1 MKIHRAKEILAEE
14 VVLPTEAFQNVPTD
28 WPGPGPID
36 LKVHDL
42 PHASS
47 SIEWWYLHG
56 HFKLEGGRDVSL
68 FSAFFRKR
76 MERGDARQNKNP
88 WRHHVAWAISEAEG
102 QYRAWTLLDPESPA
116 DGVHVIRSGGGSSDK
131 RMSRAL
137 LEMVEQGRI
146 PGPDRLLRAPG
157 CVATDRLSFD
167 LDGNRLESPQPGV
180 YTLRLEE
187 PESHCGC
194 DLRFTAR
201 KPPQRHGVD
210 GLVHGFSV
218 KSMFYYFQPR
228 CRVEGTITLDGV
240 EYPVIDGQG
249 WVDHEFGRHE
259 KGRSDDE
266 LSFGW
271 SWFAAQL
278 DDGSEITCY
287 ETFDRGRRDRVTDRN
302 AIVVL
307 PDGSC
312 KTSTDFSL
320 EPEEHWTSVRTFA
333 TYPVAWRLHLPGLA
347 LDLKIKA
354 ASPRQ
359 ELLTLLSSPGFWEG
373 RVHVTGTS
381 RGRVVTGKGY
391 VELSGL
397 GHPDSIDKFFNAVG
411 AETRRAVD
419 SFMPEALARKDLIR
433 LYASERDAAWIGD
446 IDARR
451 AASILTNPLREIVM
465 RGGKAWR
472 SYALLACIEAVGG
485 DPDRYRHWLVL
496 PEILHSGS
504 LIIDDVQDR
513 STVRRGGPACHV
525 VHGEA
530 TAINVGA
537 VSPHLAVLVSDSS
550 ELTADLRAEI
560 YELFHRTMRAAYL
573 GQALDVTG
581 LGEMMPAVV
590 QNGDA
595 VALEKAVRA
604 THRLKSGVP
613 AAGLARVAVRLAKG
627 TLAQEN
633 ALANLFEAYGLAF
646 QIVDDVLNLRGFEG
660 ELKTRGEDLA
670 EGKITAPVAKAFD
683 RLSRNG
689 RALLWDNLQVCRDD
703 QSAVER
709 VIATLEQCGALDDCM
724 TEAYALIEEA
734 WAAAAP
740 LLPDSHAKL
749 MLRAFGW
756 YVLERQY

>member
-1 MKIHRAKEILAEE
+1 VKIHQAKVISAE
-14 VVLPTEAFQNVPTD
+14 VVLPPNGAFPIVPSD

-36 LKVHDL
+36 LKAHDL

-56 HFKLEGGRDVSL
+56 HVTLKGGREVSF
-68 FSAFFRKR
+68 FSAFFRNR
-76 MERGDARQNKNP
+76 MENEDTHEEHP
-88 WRHHVAWAISEAEG
+88 WRHHLAWAIGEDGGEHRS
-102 QYRAWTLLDPESPA
+102 WTLLDPATPA
-116 DGVHVIRSGGGSSDK
+116 DAVHRIQSGGGSSDH
-131 RMSRAL
+131 RMRRAL
-137 LEMVEQGRI
+137 LEMAEQGRI

-157 CVATDRLSFD
+157 RVAADRLSLD
-167 LDGNRLESPQPGV
+167 LDGNCLESPQPGV
-180 YTLRLEE
+180 YTLQLCD
-187 PESHCGC
+187 PGSHCGC
-194 DLRFTAR
+194 DLRFTAL
-201 KPPQRHGVD
+201 KPPQRHGLD
-210 GLVHGFSV
+210 GLVVGFSV

-228 CRVEGTITLDGV
+228 CRVEGTLTLDGV
-240 EYPVIDGQG
+240 EHSVLDGQG

-259 KGRSDDE
+259 KGRSADE

-271 SWFAAQL
+271 TWFAAQL

-302 AIVVL
+302 AIMVF
-307 PDGSC
+307 PDGTC
-312 KTSTDFSL
+312 ETSTDFSL
-320 EPEEHWTSVRTFA
+320 EPNEHWTSVRTFA
-333 TYPVAWRLHLPGLA
+333 TYPISWRLRLPSCG
-347 LDLKIKA
+347 LDLTIKA
-354 ASPRQ
+354 VSPRQ

-373 RVHVTGTS
+373 RVHVVGTS
-381 RGRVVTGKGY
+381 LGRTVLGKGF

-397 GHPDSIDKFFNAVG
+397 GYPDSLDKFFTAVG

-419 SFMPEALARKDLIR
+419 AFVPEVLDQKDLIR
-433 LYASERDAAWIGD
+433 LYASERDLAWINNV
-446 IDARR
+446 DASR
-451 AASILTNPLREIVM
+451 AARVLTNPLREIVM

-472 SYALLACIEAVGG
+472 SYALLACIDAVGA

-496 PEILHSGS
+496 PEILHTGS

-537 VSPHLAVLVSDSS
+537 VSPYLALVASHS
-550 ELTADLRAEI
+550 EELPVALRVVI

-573 GQALDVTG
+573 GQALDVMG
-581 LGEMMPAVV
+581 LREMMPAVV
-590 QNGDA
+590 ETGDA
-595 VALEKAVRA
+595 LVLEKAVRA

-613 AAGLARVAVRLAKG
+613 ASGLARVAVRLANG
-627 TLAQEN
+627 TPAQEN

-660 ELKTRGEDLA
+660 GLKNRAEDLA
-670 EGKITAPVAKAFD
+670 EGKITAPIAKAFGRLD
-683 RLSRNG
+683 REG
-689 RALLWDNLQVCRDD
+689 RAVLWD
-703 QSAVER
+703 
-709 VIATLEQCGALDDCM
+709 TLETCTHDLSAAEDVVGTLELCGALDDCM
-724 TEAYALIEEA
+724 KEAYAMIEEA
-734 WAAAAP
+734 WAAATP
-740 LLPDSHAKL
+740 LIADSHAKL

>member
-1 MKIHRAKEILAEE
+1 MKIHRAKDILAEQ
-14 VVLPTEAFQNVPTD
+14 VVTPTGAFPDVPPD
-28 WPGPGPID
+28 WPEPGPID
-36 LKVHDL
+36 LKLHDL

-56 HFKLEGGRDVSL
+56 HFDLEGGRQVSL

-76 MERGDARQNKNP
+76 MEKGDATQDENP
-88 WRHHVAWAISEAEG
+88 WRHHLAWAISEEGG
-102 QYRAWTLLDPESPA
+102 QYRSWTLLDPETPA
-116 DGVHVIRSGGGSSDK
+116 DGVHVIRSGGDSSD
-131 RMSRAL
+131 RRISRAL
-137 LEMVEQGRI
+137 LEVVEQGRV

-157 CVATDRLSFD
+157 RVATDRLSLD
-167 LDGNRLESPQPGV
+167 LDGNRLESLHPGI
-180 YTLRLEE
+180 YSLQLGDTASR
-187 PESHCGC
+187 CGC
-194 DLRFTAR
+194 DLRFTAL

-210 GLVHGFSV
+210 GHVVGFSV

-240 EYPVIDGQG
+240 EYSVVDGQG

-259 KGRSDDE
+259 KGHTNDE
-266 LSFGW
+266 LAFGW
-271 SWFAAQL
+271 TWFAAQL

-302 AIVVL
+302 AIMVFR
-307 PDGSC
+307 DGSS

-320 EPEEHWTSVRTFA
+320 EPLEHWTSVRTFA
-333 TYPVAWRLHLPGLA
+333 TYPVAWRLRVPSLA
-347 LDLKIKA
+347 LDLTIKA
-354 ASPRQ
+354 VSPRQ
-359 ELLTLLSSPGFWEG
+359 ELLTLLSAPGFWEG
-373 RVHVTGTS
+373 RVQVAGTS
-381 RGRVVTGKGY
+381 RGRTVGGKGY

-397 GHPDSIDKFFNAVG
+397 SHPESLDKYFSAVG

-419 SFMPEALARKDLIR
+419 SFMPEVLEQKDLIR
-433 LYASERDAAWIGD
+433 LYASDRDAAWIGD
-446 IDARR
+446 VDTRR
-451 AASILTNPLREIVM
+451 AASIITNPLREIVM

-472 SYALLACIEAVGG
+472 SYALLACIDAVGG

-504 LIIDDVQDR
+504 LVIDDVQDR
-513 STVRRGGPACHV
+513 STIRRGGPACHV

-537 VSPHLAVLVSDSS
+537 VSPYLAVVVSHGDQLS
-550 ELTADLRAEI
+550 AALRAEI

-581 LGEMMPAVV
+581 LGDLIPAVIET
-590 QNGDA
+590 GDA
-595 VALEKAVRA
+595 LALEKAVRA

-613 AAGLARVAVRLAKG
+613 AAGLARVAVRLANG
-627 TLAQEN
+627 TVDQEN

-660 ELKTRGEDLA
+660 ELKTRGEDLT
-670 EGKITAPVAKAFD
+670 EGKVTAPVAKAFG
-683 RLSRNG
+683 RLSRAG
-689 RALLWDNLQVCRDD
+689 RALLWETLETCKHD

-709 VIATLEQCGALDDCM
+709 VIDTLEQCGVLDDCM
-724 TEAYALIEEA
+724 NEAYALIEEA
-734 WAAAAP
+734 WAAVDP
-740 LLPDSHAKL
+740 LVPDSHAKL

>member
-1 MKIHRAKEILAEE
+1 MKTQRAKVIFEEE
-14 VVLPTEAFQNVPTD
+14 VVTPQGAFANVPSD

-56 HFKLEGGRDVSL
+56 HFTLEGGREVSL

-76 MERGDARQNKNP
+76 MDRGDAAQDRNP
-88 WRHHVAWAISEAEG
+88 WRHHLAWAISESGG
-102 QYRAWTLLDPESPA
+102 QYRSWTLLDPETPA

-131 RMSRAL
+131 RMRRAL
-137 LEMVEQGRI
+137 LEMVEHGRI

-157 CVATDRLSFD
+157 RVATDRLSLD

-180 YTLRLEE
+180 YTLRLKEA
-187 PESHCGC
+187 ESHCAC

-228 CRVEGTITLDGV
+228 CRVDGTINLDGV
-240 EYPVIDGQG
+240 EYRVIDGQG

-271 SWFAAQL
+271 TWFAAQL

-302 AIVVL
+302 AIVVFA
-307 PDGSC
+307 DGSC
-312 KTSTDFSL
+312 KSFSDFSL
-320 EPEEHWTSVRTFA
+320 EPHEHWTSVRTFA
-333 TYPVAWRLHLPGLA
+333 TYPVAWRLRLPSLA
-347 LDLKIKA
+347 LDLTIKA
-354 ASPRQ
+354 VSPRQ

-373 RVHVTGTS
+373 RVHVVGTS
-381 RGRVVTGKGY
+381 RGRAVEGKGY

-397 GHPDSIDKFFNAVG
+397 GHPDSIDKFFSAVG

-419 SFMPEALARKDLIR
+419 SFMPEVLEQKDLVR
-433 LYASERDAAWIGD
+433 LYASERDAEWIRD
-446 IDARR
+446 IDTRR
-451 AASILTNPLREIVM
+451 AANILTNPLREIVM

-485 DPDRYRHWLVL
+485 DPDLYRHWLVL

-513 STVRRGGPACHV
+513 SSVRRGGPACHV

-530 TAINVGA
+530 SAINIGA
-537 VSPHLAVLVSDSS
+537 VSPYLAVVVSHSDGLSV
-550 ELTADLRAEI
+550 DVRAEI

-581 LGEMMPAVV
+581 LREMMPAVV
-590 QNGDA
+590 ESGDA
-595 VALEKAVRA
+595 LALEKAVRA

-627 TLAQEN
+627 TRAQEDV
-633 ALANLFEAYGLAF
+633 LANLFEAYGLAF

-670 EGKITAPVAKAFD
+670 EGKVTAPVAKAFG
-683 RLSRNG
+683 RLNRKG
-689 RALLWDNLQVCRDD
+689 RALLWDNLEICRRDHL
-703 QSAVER
+703 AVER

-724 TEAYALIEEA
+724 DEAYELIEQA